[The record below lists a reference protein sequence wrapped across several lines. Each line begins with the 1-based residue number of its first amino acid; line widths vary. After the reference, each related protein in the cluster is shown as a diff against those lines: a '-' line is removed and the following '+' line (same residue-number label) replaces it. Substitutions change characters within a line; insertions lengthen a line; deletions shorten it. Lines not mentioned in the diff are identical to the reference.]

1 MRIKLLK
8 CHGHWSNTKDC
19 EPFLYAPCLS
29 RDSRAAQRIEI
40 PDHVGDSCFGCPSVG
55 QPAESC
61 LDSLNRLIM
70 QSVDEAALASWEMHQ
85 CHRGAAYYCSFGS
98 GGVLFGSLRKPLAC
112 SNA

>member
-19 EPFLYAPCLS
+19 EPFLYAP
-29 RDSRAAQRIEI
+29 
-40 PDHVGDSCFGCPSVG
+40 
-55 QPAESC
+55 C

-85 CHRGAAYYCSFGS
+85 CHRGAAYYGSFGS